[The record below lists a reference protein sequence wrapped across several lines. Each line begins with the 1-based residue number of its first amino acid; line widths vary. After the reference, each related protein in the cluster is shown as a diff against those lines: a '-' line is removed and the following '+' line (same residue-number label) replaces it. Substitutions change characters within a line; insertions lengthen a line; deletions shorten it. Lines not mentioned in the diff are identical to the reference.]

1 VFRNLGRARR
11 KSRMAKGTLKPETL
25 KVWGAAPL
33 ALVHLISLVI
43 LALMLFLG
51 SLAIH
56 EAIHIHQAVL
66 IS

>member
-1 VFRNLGRARR
+1 
-11 KSRMAKGTLKPETL
+11 MAKGTLKPETL